1 MIAFV
6 GLLAGMLEQEKLL
19 EAFREKM
26 FIEKRWDYYYA
37 FDILDSKHKAAVTH
51 SQVWEFLDDDDAD
64 GAIAVSS
71 QDVECVMRYF
81 DVEDGESL
89 TVE

>member
-1 MIAFV
+1 
-6 GLLAGMLEQEKLL
+6 
-19 EAFREKM
+19 M

-37 FDILDSKHKAAVTH
+37 FDILDSKRKEAVTH
-51 SQVWEFLDDDDAD
+51 SQVWEFLDSSDDAAA
-64 GAIAVSS
+64 GVTAVSS
-71 QDVECVMRYF
+71 HDVECVMRYF